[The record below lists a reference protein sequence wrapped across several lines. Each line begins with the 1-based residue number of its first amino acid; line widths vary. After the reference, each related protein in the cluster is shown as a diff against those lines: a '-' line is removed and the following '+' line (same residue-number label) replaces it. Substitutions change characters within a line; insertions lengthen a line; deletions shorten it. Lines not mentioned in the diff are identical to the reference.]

1 MGIHRSVP
9 EFQDAL
15 RSLSSNWLTT
25 RSTSRSAR
33 RRAYPYRVSSRYTR
47 LSRLP
52 SIPSRSSELSS
63 VHSWLSSLRN
73 CFHLLGKR
81 LVATGFSLL
90 FAWGGP
96 PDPGG
101 PTRLLLADTL
111 LRHYF
116 VKRIHKRP
124 DSGIHGHLAV
134 QDVLCIGR
142 FAINFPVHIL
152 IHIQNRAVERNA
164 GEESPRARIRI
175 DCGTQ
180 SGVHSGFSFTAD
192 RSGGNASV
200 DTKLQIL
207 AAHEQVQSIAVGKDQ
222 DEVGRTAADLRA
234 EASTADF
241 NKGWCA
247 PATTVQTLGYHSLAV
262 TATDAKCA
270 FDHMRNHSNG
280 FGTFQQFIGNPLVGR
295 RRQILQNGCRFGDTA
310 GPIFVG

>member
-52 SIPSRSSELSS
+52 SIRSRSSELSS

-73 CFHLLGKR
+73 LFHLTRRTSGCICVVLIIICVGR
-81 LVATGFSLL
+81 TAGSRR
-90 FAWGGP
+90 P
-96 PDPGG
+96 

-116 VKRIHKRP
+116 VKRIHERSN
-124 DSGIHGHLAV
+124 SGIHGHLAV

-295 RRQILQNGCRFGDTA
+295 RRQILQT
-310 GPIFVG
+310 